1 MTMNRSKEN
10 GHPLP
15 EMAAVTVICFGWFM
29 LTSIAA
35 AMNGFP
41 TGGDFND
48 ASLWMIVRLECVLGA
63 VALLYLRLRGHSIFK
78 LLPTPSLKG
87 SGLGILIFIGAGF
100 VAAVVGSLLS
110 PGQLPEQPIDHMVEQ
125 SRPSML
131 ALVALAMVNGLYEE
145 TFLAGYLLEG
155 LRKHGIHIA
164 LGITTLIRLLYH
176 LYQGPI
182 GAASVTAYGL
192 VVMLFY
198 WRFRLLWP
206 IVFAHTLAD
215 ITAFIP

>member
-1 MTMNRSKEN
+1 MTMHRFKED
-10 GHPLP
+10 GHPFP
-15 EMAAVTVICFGWFM
+15 EMAAVTVICFGWFI
-29 LTSIAA
+29 LNSIAA

-41 TGGDFND
+41 SGGDFND
-48 ASLWMIVRLECVLGA
+48 ASLWMIVLVECVLGG
-63 VALLYLRLRGHSIFK
+63 VALLYLRHRGHSIYK
-78 LLPTPSLKG
+78 LLPTPSLQG
-87 SGLGILIFIGAGF
+87 SGVGILIYIGAGF
-100 VAAVVGSLLS
+100 VASVVGSMLS
-110 PGQLPEQPIDHMVEQ
+110 PSQLAEQPIAHMVEQ

-155 LRKHGIHIA
+155 LRKHGIHVA

-182 GAASVTAYGL
+182 GATSVTAYGL

-198 WRFRLLWP
+198 WRFRMLWP

-215 ITAFIP
+215 ITAFIQ

>member
-1 MTMNRSKEN
+1 MSS
-10 GHPLP
+10 
-15 EMAAVTVICFGWFM
+15 AASF
-29 LTSIAA
+29 
-35 AMNGFP
+35 
-41 TGGDFND
+41 
-48 ASLWMIVRLECVLGA
+48 RLEKD
-63 VALLYLRLRGHSIFK
+63 LL
-78 LLPTPSLKG
+78 
-87 SGLGILIFIGAGF
+87 
-100 VAAVVGSLLS
+100 GSLEVPADAYYGIQTLRAVRNFHLS
-110 PGQLPEQPIDHMVEQ
+110 GVPLSHFPKLV
-125 SRPSML
+125 
-131 ALVALAMVNGLYEE
+131 VALAMVNGLYEE

-198 WRFRLLWP
+198 WRSRLLWP